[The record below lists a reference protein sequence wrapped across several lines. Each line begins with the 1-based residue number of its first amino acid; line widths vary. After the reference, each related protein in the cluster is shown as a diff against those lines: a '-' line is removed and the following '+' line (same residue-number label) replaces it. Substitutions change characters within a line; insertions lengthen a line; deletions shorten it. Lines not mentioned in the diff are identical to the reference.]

1 MGLGFDREYSEA
13 KMKNQYTKSVEEHLS
28 DKRENPAKKKRANK
42 PRQDTID
49 GFESMEKDVELTLF
63 QSDLVT
69 EFEFPDRKPSLT
81 NLIQYFFDEEF
92 LDLYVQENVK
102 LCDSNE
108 LPNLL
113 INPNSSSQRRDLL
126 VVRRKFVLRF
136 IATRFLIMSN
146 PNHKLKKNWSLS
158 NQFNDIQERQYLGRN
173 NFQQMISHMLIRLT
187 MTKAVNDRLAK
198 YILSGRHVMLDE
210 KHKGTNK
217 DAHLARWVHG
227 KDPNWGHW
235 ITELT
240 TIAPTTGMPLLM
252 KVLPLT
258 STDAD
263 KVTIEPFNNFSL
275 IDVHKEIVPCLRD
288 GTFIV
293 MDAYYLD
300 DESRKYLRLEKVK
313 YLAAINPVRFKEV
326 WEELGV
332 HVQKP
337 GDWVNF
343 YNEDTQEHAMMRY
356 DPLKGDRKQH
366 VITNVFENRK
376 KVSKKDPII
385 NVISD
390 VYLLLFNGC
399 DRLNSYFDNKY
410 WPYHRWGW
418 QSNFDDFFFAAISM
432 NIYVMYHEINQIAL
446 EDKISWDD
454 FALMCARATI
464 DYIEGL

>member
-1 MGLGFDREYSEA
+1 MEIIKKSG
-13 KMKNQYTKSVEEHLS
+13 MKNRYTLSVEEHLNA
-28 DKRENPAKKKRANK
+28 KKQNPPKKKRANT
-42 PRQDTID
+42 PRVDAID
-49 GFESMEKDVELTLF
+49 GFELMDDDIEPALF
-63 QSDLVT
+63 QSDLKT
-69 EFEFPDRKPSLT
+69 EFQFPDRKPTLQ

-92 LDLYVQENVK
+92 LDLLIQENLK
-102 LCDSNE
+102 LSESNQ

-113 INPNSSSQRRDLL
+113 TNPNSSSKRRNLL
-126 VVRRKFVLRF
+126 VVRRQFVLKY

-146 PNHKLKKNWSLS
+146 PNHKLKKNWPLA
-158 NQFNDIQERQYLGRN
+158 NQFKDINEKKYMGRD
-173 NFQQMISHMLIRLT
+173 NFQSMLSHLLIRLT
-187 MTKAVNDRLAK
+187 MTKELNVRLER

-240 TIAPTTGMPLLM
+240 TIAPTTGMPLLL

-258 STDAD
+258 STDQD

-275 IDVHKEIVPCLRD
+275 IDVHKEIVPSIRD
-288 GTFIV
+288 GTIIV

-300 DESRKYLRLEKVK
+300 DESRKYLRREKMK

-337 GDWVNF
+337 GDWVDS
-343 YNEDTQEHAMMRY
+343 YNKDTKEHAMMRW

-366 VITNVFENRK
+366 VLSNAFENRK
-376 KVSKKDPII
+376 KLSKKEPIS
-385 NVISD
+385 NVMSD

-399 DRLNSYFDNKY
+399 DRLNNYFNNKY
-410 WPYHRWGW
+410 WPYDRWGW
-418 QSNFDDFFFAAISM
+418 QTNFDDFFFSSISM

-446 EDKISWDD
+446 DDKISWDD
-454 FALMCARATI
+454 FALMCADATLE
-464 DYIEGL
+464 YIELLR

>member
-1 MGLGFDREYSEA
+1 MA
-13 KMKNQYTKSVEEHLS
+13 
-28 DKRENPAKKKRANK
+28 DKRENPAKKKRAKK

-49 GFESMEKDVELTLF
+49 GFEPMEKNVEPALF

-92 LDLYVQENVK
+92 LDLYVQENIN

-108 LPNLL
+108 LPNLI
-113 INPNSSSQRRDLL
+113 INPNSSSRRRNLL

-146 PNHKLKKNWSLS
+146 PNHKLKKNWPLS
-158 NQFNDIQERQYLGRN
+158 NQFNDLQGRQYLGRD
-173 NFQQMISHMLIRLT
+173 NFQQMISH
-187 MTKAVNDRLAK
+187 
-198 YILSGRHVMLDE
+198 
-210 KHKGTNK
+210 
-217 DAHLARWVHG
+217 
-227 KDPNWGHW
+227 
-235 ITELT
+235 
-240 TIAPTTGMPLLM
+240 
-252 KVLPLT
+252 
-258 STDAD
+258 
-263 KVTIEPFNNFSL
+263 
-275 IDVHKEIVPCLRD
+275 
-288 GTFIV
+288 
-293 MDAYYLD
+293 
-300 DESRKYLRLEKVK
+300 
-313 YLAAINPVRFKEV
+313 INPVRFKEV
-326 WEELGV
+326 WEKLGV

-418 QSNFDDFFFAAISM
+418 QSNFDDFFFSAISM
-432 NIYVMYHEINQIAL
+432 NIYEINQIAL